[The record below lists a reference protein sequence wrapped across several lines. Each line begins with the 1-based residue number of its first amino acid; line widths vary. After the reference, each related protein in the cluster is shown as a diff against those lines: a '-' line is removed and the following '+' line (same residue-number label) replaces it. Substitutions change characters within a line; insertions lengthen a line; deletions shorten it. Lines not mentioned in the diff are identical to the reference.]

1 MSISFTCASPVIPG
15 RAARTPRFSRSSISS
30 SWLNKQGRGPTRLIS
45 PFITF
50 HSCGSSSSLVFRRK
64 LPNGV
69 IASALAKWLATDAVP
84 FFMVLN
90 LTRVKG
96 FLFRPTRSCRKSGEP
111 VSKKP
116 ITHRIN
122 KTGKPNT
129 NPSREK
135 KKSNRRIK
143 IRSPN
148 QNSGEAPLRQKG
160 AAPSPTDFGL
170 SKYPPAKSP
179 VHVVLHPFCPASRLQ
194 TSTIQAE
201 QQLNAQVSPWL
212 YRSPE
217 AIRWLKDR
225 YHHQPG
231 KPDLRRPGGQYR

>member
-1 MSISFTCASPVIPG
+1 MVRNFTNV
-15 RAARTPRFSRSSISS
+15 
-30 SWLNKQGRGPTRLIS
+30 N
-45 PFITF
+45 
-50 HSCGSSSSLVFRRK
+50 
-64 LPNGV
+64 
-69 IASALAKWLATDAVP
+69 
-84 FFMVLN
+84 
-90 LTRVKG
+90 G

-116 ITHRIN
+116 ITQRIN

-148 QNSGEAPLRQKG
+148 QNSGEAPLQQKG

-170 SKYPPAKSP
+170 WKYLPAKSP

-217 AIRWLKDR
+217 ATQWWKDL
-225 YHHQPG
+225 YHRQRE
-231 KPDLRRPGGQYR
+231 KPDLRRQGGQYR